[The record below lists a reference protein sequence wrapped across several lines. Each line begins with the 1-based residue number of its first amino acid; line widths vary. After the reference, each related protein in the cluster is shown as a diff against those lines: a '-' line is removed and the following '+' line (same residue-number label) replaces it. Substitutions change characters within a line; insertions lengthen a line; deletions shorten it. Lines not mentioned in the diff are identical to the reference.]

1 MKQLLADYEYQNNN
15 FYQLLKIIEIS
26 KSVTGTKNSFFN
38 KRVLFYAP
46 PKTRKSFIL
55 NEFCEKLGINLF
67 EVSIFNEH
75 KLRELF
81 TDSINFDSEF
91 NIIFLRHVNIG
102 YSNSENIKRLL
113 EKLNVW
119 IDDQNK
125 KIMLIIGTNEFNSSL
140 YEICHGYLEFKFG
153 GLSLIEKVEFAEV
166 YLEQIDFKPS
176 IIGKDEIIY
185 LIKNYTFEAG
195 IAQLKNC
202 IDCIFEYCLVSKESK
217 VSREVLEKVLG
228 PRNYVFD
235 NVTVDEKMGNGLAW
249 TPYGGKVL
257 VLDILIR
264 DGNGKINILGN
275 IKKTMSD
282 SIIMAYEILRNYS
295 ENFGVSVDE
304 MDRKDIYVSI
314 PEIGE
319 SKDGAS
325 MGIAIFFKLYCIFA
339 NKMVNKPIALS
350 GEIMMNGEVIR
361 VGGLK
366 EKLSAAYEHGIRD
379 IILPAKSNEELMRL
393 PKSLIEQFK
402 ISFVSDVFEL
412 VDILNKKQ

>member
-1 MKQLLADYEYQNNN
+1 
-15 FYQLLKIIEIS
+15 
-26 KSVTGTKNSFFN
+26 
-38 KRVLFYAP
+38 
-46 PKTRKSFIL
+46 
-55 NEFCEKLGINLF
+55 
-67 EVSIFNEH
+67 
-75 KLRELF
+75 
-81 TDSINFDSEF
+81 
-91 NIIFLRHVNIG
+91 
-102 YSNSENIKRLL
+102 
-113 EKLNVW
+113 
-119 IDDQNK
+119 
-125 KIMLIIGTNEFNSSL
+125 
-140 YEICHGYLEFKFG
+140 
-153 GLSLIEKVEFAEV
+153 
-166 YLEQIDFKPS
+166 
-176 IIGKDEIIY
+176 
-185 LIKNYTFEAG
+185 
-195 IAQLKNC
+195 
-202 IDCIFEYCLVSKESK
+202 
-217 VSREVLEKVLG
+217 
-228 PRNYVFD
+228 
-235 NVTVDEKMGNGLAW
+235 
-249 TPYGGKVL
+249 
-257 VLDILIR
+257 
-264 DGNGKINILGN
+264 
-275 IKKTMSD
+275 
-282 SIIMAYEILRNYS
+282 MAYEILRNYS

>member
-176 IIGKDEIIY
+176 IIGKDEII
-185 LIKNYTFEAG
+185 
-195 IAQLKNC
+195 
-202 IDCIFEYCLVSKESK
+202 
-217 VSREVLEKVLG
+217 
-228 PRNYVFD
+228 
-235 NVTVDEKMGNGLAW
+235 
-249 TPYGGKVL
+249 
-257 VLDILIR
+257 
-264 DGNGKINILGN
+264 
-275 IKKTMSD
+275 
-282 SIIMAYEILRNYS
+282 
-295 ENFGVSVDE
+295 
-304 MDRKDIYVSI
+304 
-314 PEIGE
+314 
-319 SKDGAS
+319 
-325 MGIAIFFKLYCIFA
+325 
-339 NKMVNKPIALS
+339 
-350 GEIMMNGEVIR
+350 
-361 VGGLK
+361 
-366 EKLSAAYEHGIRD
+366 
-379 IILPAKSNEELMRL
+379 
-393 PKSLIEQFK
+393 
-402 ISFVSDVFEL
+402 
-412 VDILNKKQ
+412 